1 MACTIPISKEFA
13 MKKQEVLELL
23 EQFPDDNVDTEELMR
38 GLYLKSKLE
47 DAEDAVERGDVV
59 SHDEVV
65 KRSQTW
71 FK

>member
-1 MACTIPISKEFA
+1 
-13 MKKQEVLELL
+13 MKKQEVLDLL
-23 EQFPDDNVDTEELMR
+23 YRFPDDDIDAEELMQ

-47 DAEDAVERGDVV
+47 DAEAAVERGEVA

>member
-1 MACTIPISKEFA
+1 
-13 MKKQEVLELL
+13 MKKQDVLELL

-38 GLYLKSKLE
+38 NLYLKSKL
-47 DAEDAVERGDVV
+47 EDAVERGDVV

>member
-1 MACTIPISKEFA
+1 
-13 MKKQEVLELL
+13 MKKQDVLELL

-38 GLYLKSKLE
+38 SLYLKSKLE
-47 DAEDAVERGDVV
+47 DAEDAVERGEVV
-59 SHDEVV
+59 SHDEVM

>member
-1 MACTIPISKEFA
+1 

>member
-1 MACTIPISKEFA
+1 
-13 MKKQEVLELL
+13 MKKQDVLELL

-38 GLYLKSKLE
+38 SLYFKSKLE
-47 DAEDAVERGDVV
+47 DAEIAVERGDVV
-59 SHDEVV
+59 SHDEVM